1 MSSSRSGAPRL
12 LLPEAPAL
20 VAGLGRA
27 TLLTPDGEIETLAA
41 SALPARLAELPPPLL
56 VHAPATAR
64 RLGLPPFPVAYDL
77 LELFAFALPAQLAAP
92 TPRGLA
98 LALGQEMPRDD
109 ETAAILLPELAT
121 LLLRRLA
128 AGRNAPMN
136 RDAGVLAARL
146 REAID
151 WPWTAP
157 VLAALGRD
165 DSKPSNDPLKVWR
178 RLPDWEDVAP
188 ATPPASLPVSP
199 GEARA
204 RLAEILGPDA
214 EQRPAQADFAS
225 AAALAF
231 APRELPGA
239 PRVVLAEAGTGT
251 GKTLGYI
258 APASL
263 WAERNGAPVW
273 IATFTRNLQR
283 QIDGEL
289 ARLFPDPA
297 ERKLRVV
304 IRKGRE
310 NYLCLLNYEEAT
322 AGLMPSRLLALALVS
337 RWALATR
344 DGDMQGGDFPGW
356 IAELFPFGAV
366 ANLTDRRGECIHSGC
381 PHWRRCFVEHSIR
394 RAAGARLVIAN
405 HALVMVQAALGGGE
419 DGPALRYVF
428 DEGHHVFDAADSAFS
443 AEISGAEMAELR
455 RWLLGAEAGRGRAR
469 GLRRRLEE
477 VLSDHPA
484 LSPLVD
490 AAIEAGGVLPALGW
504 PNRLGGEE
512 EPRNAAE
519 RFLAEIRTQ
528 VLARTADADPLYDAE
543 CDLLPA
549 NPGLPEAAA
558 ALQDGLSRLE
568 APLRSLHDRLCAL
581 LEDPEAELE
590 VGDRIRLD
598 TARRNL
604 DRRAVVPLAAWVA
617 MLRRVQDAPSE
628 PGTRPASVDWLAIT
642 RREGRE
648 VDAAMHRHHLDPTQP
663 FALTVAAP
671 AHGLLITSATLRDSG
686 ESDPEV
692 AWTTAEARTGASH
705 LPIPAVRAAVPS
717 SFDYAAQTLAL
728 VVTDVGRDGGQA
740 AGAMEALFRASGG
753 GALGLFTAV
762 RRLRDAHARMARG
775 LEAAGIPLYAQHV
788 DAMDNATLVDV
799 FRAEEDSCLLGTD
812 ALRDGVDVPGRSLRL
827 LVFDRVPWPR
837 PTILHRERRLHL
849 SGGRPKDWD
858 DAIARHRLRQAFG
871 RLVRRADDRG
881 VFVLLDAR
889 APSRLLAGLP
899 EGVAARRVGLAEA
912 VRQVRGFLA
921 SAPPDSAA

>member
-1 MSSSRSGAPRL
+1 MGVPRL

-20 VAGLGRA
+20 VAGLGHA
-27 TLLTPDGEIETLAA
+27 TILTPDGELYMVSAA
-41 SALPARLAELPPPLL
+41 DLPRRLADLPPPLL

-77 LELFAFALPAQLAAP
+77 LELFAFALPSQPAAP

-98 LALGQEMPRDD
+98 MALGQEMPVDD
-109 ETAAILLPELAT
+109 ESAVILLPELAT
-121 LLLRRLA
+121 LILRRVSA
-128 AGRNAPMN
+128 ARNVPLN
-136 RDAGVLAARL
+136 RDAAILAARL
-146 REAID
+146 REGMD
-151 WPWTAP
+151 WPWADS
-157 VLAALGRD
+157 VMAALGKEDAR
-165 DSKPSNDPLKVWR
+165 PSSDPLKVWR
-178 RLPDWEDVAP
+178 RLPDWEDSAP
-188 ATPPASLPVSP
+188 PTPPGSLPVSAA
-199 GEARA
+199 EART

-231 APRELPGA
+231 AAREMPGA
-239 PRVVLAEAGTGT
+239 PHVVLAEAGTGT
-251 GKTLGYI
+251 GKTLGYV

-273 IATFTRNLQR
+273 ISTYTRNLQR

-289 ARLFPDPA
+289 ARLYPDPE
-297 ERKLRVV
+297 ERKRQVV

-310 NYLCLLNYEEAT
+310 NYLCLLNLEEAT
-322 AGLMPSRLLALALVS
+322 AGLMPSRLLAIALVS

-394 RAAGARLVIAN
+394 RAAGAKLVVAN

-419 DGPALRYVF
+419 DGPAVRYVF
-428 DEGHHVFDAADSAFS
+428 DEGHHVFDAADAAFS
-443 AEISGAEMAELR
+443 AEISGAEMSELR
-455 RWLLGAEAGRGRAR
+455 RWLLGAEGGRGRAR

-490 AAIEAGGVLPALGW
+490 AALEAGTVLPAPGW
-504 PNRLGGEE
+504 PNRLHDGA
-512 EPRNAAE
+512 PRNAGE
-519 RFLAEIRTQ
+519 RFMAEVRRQ
-528 VLARTADADPLYDAE
+528 VLARTAEADPLYDAE
-543 CDLLPA
+543 CDLHPL
-549 NPGLPEAAA
+549 NPGLPEAGAELLA
-558 ALQDGLSRLE
+558 GLERLL
-568 APLRSLHDRLCAL
+568 APLRGLHERLTAL
-581 LEDPEAELE
+581 LEDPEADLE

-604 DRRAVVPLAAWVA
+604 DRRAVVPLVAWGG
-617 MLRRVQDAPSE
+617 MLRRLSIPAPE
-628 PGTRPASVDWLAIT
+628 PGARPVHVDWLAIT

-648 VDAAMHRHHLDPTQP
+648 VDAAMHRHHLDPTEP
-663 FALTVAAP
+663 FALAVAAP
-671 AHGLLITSATLRDSG
+671 AHGLLITSATLRDVVLAG
-686 ESDPEV
+686 DGQPDPEA
-692 AWTTAEARTGASH
+692 AWEAAEARTGASH
-705 LPIPAVRAAVPS
+705 LPLPAVRAAVPS
-717 SFDYAAQTLAL
+717 TFDYGAQTLSL
-728 VVTDVGRDGGQA
+728 VVTDIGRDTGQQA
-740 AGAMEALFRASGG
+740 AAMEALFRASGG
-753 GALGLFTAV
+753 GALGLFTAI
-762 RRLRDAHARMARG
+762 RRLRNTYDRIAPG
-775 LEAAGIPLYAQHV
+775 LEKVGIPLYAQHV
-788 DAMDNATLVDV
+788 DAMDNSTLVDV

-849 SGGRPKDWD
+849 SGGRPKEWD
-858 DAIARHRLRQAFG
+858 DAVARHRLRQAFG

-881 VFVLLDAR
+881 VFVLLDSR

-899 EGVAARRVGLAEA
+899 DGVVTHRVGLAEA
-912 VRQVRGFLA
+912 TRRTREFLA
-921 SAPPDSAA
+921 G